1 MNCHQSRVLTTVA
14 IQFSENT
21 IAAGCMYLSLS
32 GFKLIPYEK
41 YMPVLLATSKV
52 KEEEIIRIL
61 SGYKFTPRMCRVY
74 EEVVSSL

>member
-1 MNCHQSRVLTTVA
+1 MNYHQYRVLTTVA

-52 KEEEIIRIL
+52 KEEEIIRIFSCYEL
-61 SGYKFTPRMCRVY
+61 IYRMCRVY
-74 EEVVSSL
+74 EKVVSSI